1 MTVDSDLRPER
12 SRIDSPPVARSTK
25 VGFAAVLVLS
35 VAALLA
41 GKLYVRLVLDRE
53 RAREG
58 LELMPQSRAAP
69 DFALSAADGKTV
81 SLSAYKGKVLLV
93 NFYATWCGPCRQEV
107 PSLNELAKEVAGEP
121 IAILAVD
128 AEEDWPTIHK
138 FFAQQQPAFQL
149 ALDATGSAV
158 DAYEQRPEG
167 AMFPETYFVDP
178 TFHVVAKVEGP
189 RDWTDP
195 AMLRYI
201 RDLADGSG

>member
-1 MTVDSDLRPER
+1 MNADSDLRPHR
-12 SRIDSPPVARSTK
+12 SQIDSPPVARSIK
-25 VGFAAVLVLS
+25 VAFAGVLALA
-35 VAALLA
+35 VAALGA
-41 GKLYVRLVLDRE
+41 GKLYTRLVLDRQ

-69 DFALSAADGKTV
+69 DVALTSADGKPIN
-81 SLSAYKGKVLLV
+81 LSAYKGKVLLV

-121 IAILAVD
+121 IAILAID
-128 AEEDWPTIHK
+128 AEEDWATIHK
-138 FFAQQQPAFQL
+138 FFGPQLPAFQL
-149 ALDATGSAV
+149 ALDATGTAV
-158 DAYEQRPEG
+158 DAYEQRPKG
-167 AMFPETYFVDP
+167 AMFPETFFVDP
-178 TFHVVAKVEGP
+178 SFHVVAKVEGP

>member
-1 MTVDSDLRPER
+1 MNVDSGLRPTR
-12 SRIDSPPVARSTK
+12 PQFDSPPVARSVK
-25 VGFAAVLVLS
+25 VAFAAVLLLS
-35 VAALLA
+35 IGGLAA
-41 GKLYVRLVLDRE
+41 GKLYTRLVLDRE

-58 LELMPQSRAAP
+58 LELMPQNRAAP
-69 DFALSAADGKTV
+69 DFALASADGKTLN
-81 SLSAYKGKVLLV
+81 LSAYKGKVLLV

-138 FFAQQQPAFQL
+138 FFGQQQPAFQL

-158 DAYEQRPEG
+158 DAYEQRPKG
-167 AMFPETYFVDP
+167 AMFPETFFVDP
-178 TFHVVAKVEGP
+178 TSHVVAKVEGP

-201 RDLADGSG
+201 RDLADSSG